1 MPFSARASLLGN
13 IVRIPVEHE
22 PSGCVP
28 NKSRITETTNME
40 KENMKAKLTIAVA
53 LLLVAAL
60 SLVACTSRG
69 PSDELKDSVVENYAA
84 GAYASYS
91 QSLASAQSMDAAIDR
106 FLEDPSQHRLDAAKR
121 AWLLAR
127 DDYGVTEIY
136 RFYEGPIDNEAD
148 GPEGLIN
155 AWPMDE
161 SYVDYVEGD
170 SGAGIIN
177 MPGEYPTIDA
187 DLLVSLNEEGGEEN
201 ISTGWH
207 AIEFLLWGQD
217 LNGDGPGYRPVSDY
231 TTADNAGRRAT
242 YLAVSSDLLLSHLQ
256 DIVNAWAPGQN
267 NYHAQFVSKDSDAAI
282 TDIITG
288 IGEMSRGELAGER
301 MTVAYEARSQEDEHS
316 CFSDNT
322 ISDIVANAA
331 GVQRVYSG
339 DYGSVSG
346 PGVKELIAARDQEL
360 ADQLEAE
367 IDRSVYLARSIPA
380 PFDSQLVEGL
390 SDASPGRKAVL
401 DTIVALENQTDTI
414 VSAAQKVGIT
424 ISVS

>member
-1 MPFSARASLLGN
+1 MAVSVKRVLVSL
-13 IVRIPVEHE
+13 
-22 PSGCVP
+22 
-28 NKSRITETTNME
+28 
-40 KENMKAKLTIAVA
+40 A
-53 LLLVAAL
+53 VAAL
-60 SLVACTSRG
+60 ALTSLVACTSQPTPTPAPVG
-69 PSDELKDSVVENYAA
+69 PTAELKASVVENYAN
-84 GAYASYS
+84 GAHASYS
-91 QSLASAQSMDAAIDR
+91 RSLASARSMDAAIDN
-106 FLEDPSQHRLDAAKR
+106 FLAEPSQVRLDAAKR

-136 RFYEGPIDNEAD
+136 RFYEGPIDNEEN

-161 SYVDYVEGD
+161 SYVDYVEGNPN
-170 SGAGIIN
+170 AGIIN
-177 MPGEYPTIDA
+177 MPDEYPTIDA
-187 DLLVSLNEEGGEEN
+187 VLLVSLNEEGGEEN

-217 LNGDGPGYRPVSDY
+217 LNEDGPGYRPITDY
-231 TTADNAGRRAT
+231 TTADNADRRAT

-256 DIVNAWAPGQN
+256 EMVDAWAPGRS
-267 NYHAQFVSKDSDAAI
+267 NYRAEFVAKDSDAAI

-301 MTVAYEARSQEDEHS
+301 MTVAYDARSQEDEHS

-331 GVQRVYSG
+331 GIQRVYFG

-346 PGVKELIAARDQEL
+346 PGIRDLVAAQDQAL
-360 ADQLEAE
+360 ADRLAAE
-367 IDRSVYLARSIPA
+367 INRSVYLARSIPA
-380 PFDSQLVEGL
+380 PFDGALLEGI
-390 SDASPGRKAVL
+390 SDAAPNRRAVL
-401 DTIVALENQTDTI
+401 ETIEALEAQTDTI
-414 VSAAQKVGIT
+414 VSAAQEVGIT

>member
-1 MPFSARASLLGN
+1 MGTIGR
-13 IVRIPVEHE
+13 
-22 PSGCVP
+22 
-28 NKSRITETTNME
+28 
-40 KENMKAKLTIAVA
+40 KLYLVIA
-53 LLLVAAL
+53 LLLVLAL
-60 SLVACTSRG
+60 ALTACISRG
-69 PSDELKDSVVENYAA
+69 PSDELKASVVNNYAD

-91 QSLASAQSMDAAIDR
+91 RSLASAQALDVAIDN
-106 FLEDPSQHRLDAAKR
+106 FLAEPSQHRLDAAKR

-136 RFYEGPIDNEAD
+136 RFYEGPIDNEED

-161 SYVDYVEGD
+161 SYVDYVEGNPN
-170 SGAGIIN
+170 AGIVN

-187 DLLVSLNEEGGEEN
+187 GLLVSLNEEGGEEN

-217 LNGDGPGYRPVSDY
+217 LNPDGPGYRPVGDY
-231 TTADNAGRRAT
+231 TTAKNADRRAT
-242 YLAVSSDLLLSHLQ
+242 YLAVTSDLLLAHLQ
-256 DIVNAWAPGQN
+256 DMVDAWAPGGN
-267 NYHAQFVSKDSDAAI
+267 NYRAEFVAKHSDAAI

-322 ISDIVANAA
+322 ISDIVANAT

-346 PGVKELIAARDQEL
+346 PGIKDLIAAQDQAL
-360 ADQLEAE
+360 ADTLEKE
-367 IDRSVYLARSIPA
+367 INRSVYLAQSIPA
-380 PFDSQLVEGL
+380 PFDGQLVEGL

-401 DTIVALENQTDTI
+401 DTIVALENQTATI

>member
-1 MPFSARASLLGN
+1 MRTKFYIAIALMAVLA
-13 IVRIPVEHE
+13 
-22 PSGCVP
+22 
-28 NKSRITETTNME
+28 M
-40 KENMKAKLTIAVA
+40 ALT
-53 LLLVAAL
+53 
-60 SLVACTSRG
+60 ACTSRG
-69 PSDELKDSVVENYAA
+69 PSDDLKVSVVNNYAE

-91 QSLASAQSMDAAIDR
+91 RSLASAQNMNAAIDN
-106 FLEDPSQHRLDAAKR
+106 FLAEPSQHRLDAAKR

-136 RFYEGPIDNEAD
+136 RFYEGPIDNEEN

-170 SGAGIIN
+170 SSAGVVN

-187 DLLVSLNEEGGEEN
+187 DLLVSLNEKGGEEN

-217 LNGDGPGYRPVSDY
+217 MNPDGPGYRPVSDY
-231 TTADNAGRRAT
+231 TTAENADRRAT
-242 YLAVSSDLLLSHLQ
+242 YLVVSTDLLISHLQ
-256 DIVNAWAPGQN
+256 DMVDAWAPGKG
-267 NYHAQFVSKDSDAAI
+267 NYRAQFVSKDSDAAI

-322 ISDIVANAA
+322 ISDIVANAS

-346 PGVKELIAARDQEL
+346 PGIKELIAAQDQQL
-360 ADQLEAE
+360 ADHLEKE
-367 IDRSVYLARSIPA
+367 INRSVYLARSIPA
-380 PFDSQLVEGL
+380 PFDGQLIEGL
-390 SDASPGRKAVL
+390 SDTSPGRKAVL

>member
-1 MPFSARASLLGN
+1 MRTKLSLLIG
-13 IVRIPVEHE
+13 
-22 PSGCVP
+22 
-28 NKSRITETTNME
+28 
-40 KENMKAKLTIAVA
+40 
-53 LLLVAAL
+53 LVAVFAMAL
-60 SLVACTSRG
+60 TACTSQG
-69 PSDELKDSVVENYAA
+69 PSNELKASVVANYAD

-91 QSLASAQSMDAAIDR
+91 RSLSSAQAMDAAIDN
-106 FLEDPSQHRLDAAKR
+106 FLAEPSQVRLDAAKR
-121 AWLLAR
+121 AWLVAR

-136 RFYEGPIDNEAD
+136 RFYEGPIDNEET

-170 SGAGIIN
+170 ANAGIIN
-177 MPGEYPTIDA
+177 NPDEFPTIDA
-187 DLLVSLNEEGGEEN
+187 DLLVSLNEEGGEAN

-217 LNGDGPGYRPVSDY
+217 MNEDGPGYRPVSDY
-231 TTADNAGRRAT
+231 TTADNADRRAT
-242 YLAVSSDLLLSHLQ
+242 YLTVASDLLLSHLQ
-256 DIVNAWAPGQN
+256 DMVDAWAPGQS
-267 NYHAQFVSKDSDAAI
+267 NYRAQFVAKDSDAAI

-331 GVQRVYSG
+331 GIQRVYFG

-346 PGVKELIAARDQEL
+346 PGIRDLIAAEDQAL
-360 ADQLEAE
+360 ADRLGDE
-367 IDRSVYLARSIPA
+367 INRSVYLARSIPA
-380 PFDSQLVEGL
+380 PFDGALLEGI
-390 SDASPGRKAVL
+390 SDAAPNRKAVL

>member
-1 MPFSARASLLGN
+1 MGI
-13 IVRIPVEHE
+13 IVR
-22 PSGCVP
+22 
-28 NKSRITETTNME
+28 
-40 KENMKAKLTIAVA
+40 KLYLVIA
-53 LLLVAAL
+53 LLLVLAL
-60 SLVACTSRG
+60 ALTACTSRG
-69 PSDELKDSVVENYAA
+69 PSDELKTSVVKNYAD

-91 QSLASAQSMDAAIDR
+91 RSLASAQALDVAIDN
-106 FLEDPSQHRLDAAKR
+106 FLAEPSQHRLDAAKR

-136 RFYEGPIDNEAD
+136 RFYEGPIDNEED

-161 SYVDYVEGD
+161 SYVDYVEGNPN
-170 SGAGIIN
+170 AGIVN

-187 DLLVSLNEEGGEEN
+187 GLLVSLNEEGGEEN

-217 LNGDGPGYRPVSDY
+217 LNPDGPGYRPVGDY
-231 TTADNAGRRAT
+231 TTAKNADRRAT
-242 YLAVSSDLLLSHLQ
+242 YLAVTSHLLLAHLQ
-256 DIVNAWAPGQN
+256 DMVDAWAPGGN
-267 NYHAQFVSKDSDAAI
+267 NYRAEFVAKDSDAAI

-322 ISDIVANAA
+322 ISDIVANAT

-346 PGVKELIAARDQEL
+346 PGIKDLIAAQDQAL
-360 ADQLEAE
+360 ADTLEKE
-367 IDRSVYLARSIPA
+367 INRSVYLARSIPA
-380 PFDSQLVEGL
+380 PFDGQLVEGL

>member
-1 MPFSARASLLGN
+1 MAFMAKRVLVTLAVTLL
-13 IVRIPVEHE
+13 
-22 PSGCVP
+22 
-28 NKSRITETTNME
+28 
-40 KENMKAKLTIAVA
+40 A
-53 LLLVAAL
+53 LAAL
-60 SLVACTSRG
+60 AACTSQG
-69 PSDELKDSVVENYAA
+69 PTDELKASVVDNYAA
-84 GAYASYS
+84 GAHASYS
-91 QSLASAQSMDAAIDR
+91 RSLASAQAMDAAIDN
-106 FLEDPSQHRLDAAKR
+106 FLAEPSQVRLDAAKR

-136 RFYEGPIDNEAD
+136 RFYEGPIDNEEN

-161 SYVDYVEGD
+161 SYVDYVGGD
-170 SGAGIIN
+170 ANAGIIN
-177 MPGEYPTIDA
+177 MPEEYPTIDA

-217 LNGDGPGYRPVSDY
+217 LNEDGPGYRPVSDY
-231 TTADNAGRRAT
+231 TTADNADRRAT

-256 DIVNAWAPGQN
+256 DMVDAWAPGQS
-267 NYHAQFVSKDSDAAI
+267 NYRAQFVAKDSDDAI

-301 MTVAYEARSQEDEHS
+301 MTVAYDARSQEDEHS

-322 ISDIVANAA
+322 TSDIVANAA
-331 GVQRVYSG
+331 GIQRVYFG

-346 PGVKELIAARDQEL
+346 PGIRELIAAQDEAL
-360 ADQLEAE
+360 ADKLANE
-367 IDRSVYLARSIPA
+367 INRSVYLSRSIPA
-380 PFDSQLVEGL
+380 PFDGALLEGI
-390 SDASPGRKAVL
+390 SDAAPNRRAIL
-401 DTIVALENQTDTI
+401 ETIEALEAQTDTI
-414 VSAAQKVGIT
+414 VRAAQEVGIT